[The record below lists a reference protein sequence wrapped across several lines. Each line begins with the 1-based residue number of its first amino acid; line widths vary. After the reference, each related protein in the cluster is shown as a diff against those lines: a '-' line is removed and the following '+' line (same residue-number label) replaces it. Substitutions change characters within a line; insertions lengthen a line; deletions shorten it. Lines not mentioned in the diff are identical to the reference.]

1 MATVWHL
8 LNQKGRDVWSVNPDQ
23 TVLEALELM
32 TDKGIGAVI
41 VLENDKIVGIFSER
55 DFARFSAKKGSLSLY
70 IPVNELMT
78 QAVFTVHPD
87 QSIDECMALMT
98 QKHIRHLPVV
108 DKGQLVGLISIG
120 DVVREVISQ
129 KEITIHSLENYIM
142 GREYNQ

>member
-70 IPVNELMT
+70 VPVNELMT
-78 QAVFTVHPD
+78 QAVFAVHPD

>member
-8 LNQKGRDVWSVNPDQ
+8 LNQKGRDVWSINPDQ

-32 TDKGIGAVI
+32 SDKGIGAVV

-78 QAVFTVHPD
+78 QVVFAVHPD

-108 DKGQLVGLISIG
+108 DKGQLVGVISIG

>member
-1 MATVWHL
+1 
-8 LNQKGRDVWSVNPDQ
+8 
-23 TVLEALELM
+23 M

>member
-32 TDKGIGAVI
+32 SDKGIGAVV

-78 QAVFTVHPD
+78 QVVFTVHPD

-108 DKGQLVGLISIG
+108 DKGQLVGVISIG

>member
-70 IPVNELMT
+70 VPVNELMT
-78 QAVFTVHPD
+78 QAVFTVHPE

>member
-8 LNQKGRDVWSVNPDQ
+8 LNQKGRDVWSINPDQ

-78 QAVFTVHPD
+78 PAVFTVHPD

>member
-8 LNQKGRDVWSVNPDQ
+8 LNQKGRDVWSINPDQ

-32 TDKGIGAVI
+32 SDKGIGAVV

-70 IPVNELMT
+70 VSVNELMT
-78 QAVFTVHPD
+78 QAVFTVHPE

>member
-8 LNQKGRDVWSVNPDQ
+8 LNQKGRDVWSINPDQ

>member
-8 LNQKGRDVWSVNPDQ
+8 LNQKGREVWSVNPDQ

-32 TDKGIGAVI
+32 YEKGIGAVV

-108 DKGQLVGLISIG
+108 DKGQLVGVISIG

>member
-142 GREYNQ
+142 GREFNQ

>member
-8 LNQKGRDVWSVNPDQ
+8 LNQKGRDVWSINPDQ

-32 TDKGIGAVI
+32 SDKGIGAVV

-70 IPVNELMT
+70 VPVNELMT
-78 QAVFTVHPD
+78 QVVFTVHPD

-98 QKHIRHLPVV
+98 SKHIRHLPVF
-108 DKGQLVGLISIG
+108 DNKQIKGIITIG
-120 DVVREVISQ
+120 DVVKEVISEQ
-129 KEITIHSLENYIM
+129 EIMIKDLEDSIDL
-142 GREYNQ
+142 

>member
-70 IPVNELMT
+70 VPVNELMT
-78 QAVFTVHPD
+78 QAVFAVHPD

-108 DKGQLVGLISIG
+108 DKGQLIGLISIG

>member
-8 LNQKGRDVWSVNPDQ
+8 LNQKGRDVWSINPDQ

-32 TDKGIGAVI
+32 SDKGIGAVV

-70 IPVNELMT
+70 VPVNELMT
-78 QAVFTVHPD
+78 QVVFTVHPD

-108 DKGQLVGLISIG
+108 ENGRLVGIVSIG
-120 DVVREVISQ
+120 DVVKRHVTELDTERQ
-129 KEITIHSLENYIM
+129 AL
-142 GREYNQ
+142 REYIATA

>member
-8 LNQKGRDVWSVNPDQ
+8 LNQKGRDVWSINPDQ

-70 IPVNELMT
+70 VPVNELMT
-78 QAVFTVHPD
+78 QAVFAVHPD